1 MKNLVIAMRKQ
12 SLVALL
18 AALAVVATSAGHAHA
33 AARKSAQQLGSIS
46 GKTLTI
52 TAGSDGA
59 YAVLRAGS
67 PAPVLRST
75 VEAEVDG
82 HVLRSQ
88 DYPRHT
94 VAQAPFTDALGT
106 GTALTVTHTGIPD
119 RPDLVCTFRLYGDQP
134 FGDVEVRVDNTTS
147 HPVTVTAIRAIQA
160 SGAGGIDL
168 GGLSSADRVLS
179 DSYSEDRPQLTIR
192 DLGTAPGG
200 VHRGVGSQLI
210 FNKQSGQSLFVAA
223 LTSDKLLT
231 VFHLK
236 EESVAGSPA
245 IVSFESVG
253 EGTTEIMRGE
263 SLSESPAAEQ
273 VELALPVGPG
283 ASLSSER
290 LMIAAG
296 CDYHAQLEHYGDAI
310 RILHHGR
317 VTTPTPIGWWSW
329 TAYYFGLTQGTA
341 STNIQWL
348 AQNLKSLGYVYF
360 HIDEGY
366 QFARGEYAT
375 ADASLFPLGLE
386 HTAAEARRN
395 GLTFGVWTAPFEL
408 SERASVYRDHKDWLL
423 HNAAGQLI
431 HIGYVTEK
439 KDPLYVLDVTNPG
452 AQAYL
457 RQTYSTLRT
466 WGVRFIKMDFMDDS
480 AIEGAYYR
488 PNTTALEAQRIG
500 LAIIRD
506 AVGEGVVLDKDGS
519 PMLNPVGI
527 VDAGRIS
534 QDTGHDFGASRDA
547 ASGIAARYYMNRNF
561 FIADPDAFTVSTQTV
576 DDQSWHNG
584 PKALTLDE
592 AKVSIALAAV
602 SGGMYEEGDDLP
614 TLGES
619 PERLALVTNQDLLNM
634 ARIGRASIPLDLMT
648 YSADD
653 GQPSEFL
660 LRESPRQTI
669 LTVFNWSDKERAHS
683 VSLASAGLHPHAG
696 YQITEVL
703 GNQSCCALSAGSID
717 LKLAPHSVAVLKLVD
732 DSIPATAPQLLGHAP
747 DSGAS
752 GQSLRFSASAA
763 PASATPILNFHW
775 DFGDGVALDGAEAH
789 HTYTHAGQYSGKLSV
804 TGVDGLGEVKTF
816 QIQISGAVDT
826 RFQPEQKRR
835 PE

>member
-1 MKNLVIAMRKQ
+1 MATREKGLTVWLL
-12 SLVALL
+12 SLALIG
-18 AALAVVATSAGHAHA
+18 ATTGHAHA
-33 AARKSAQQLGSIS
+33 APRKAARELASIS
-46 GKTLTI
+46 GKNLTI
-52 TAGSDGA
+52 TADSDGA
-59 YAVLRAGS
+59 YTVLVTGS
-67 PAPVLRST
+67 STPVLRSA
-75 VEAEVDG
+75 VEAEVNA
-82 HVLRSQ
+82 HPLRSQ

-94 VAQAPFTDALGT
+94 TAQSPFTDSLGT
-106 GTALTVTHTGIPD
+106 GTALTVTHTGIAGQ
-119 RPDLVCTFRLYGDQP
+119 PDLVCVFRLYKDLAWGDI
-134 FGDVEVRVDNTTS
+134 EVRVANTTQRPLS
-147 HPVTVTAIRAIQA
+147 VTAIRAIRA
-160 SGAGGIDL
+160 ADAPVIDL
-168 GGLSSADRVLS
+168 NGPASADRILS
-179 DSYSEDRPQLTIR
+179 DSYSEDRPQLAIR

-200 VHRGVGSQLI
+200 LHRGVGSQLI

-223 LTSDKLLT
+223 LTSEKFLT

-236 EESVAGSPA
+236 EQTAAGSTA
-245 IVSFESVG
+245 IASFEAVA

-273 VELALPVGPG
+273 VDLALPVQPG
-283 ASLSSER
+283 ESLSSER

-296 CDYHAQLEHYGDAI
+296 SDYHAQLEQYGDAI

-317 VTTPTPIGWWSW
+317 VTRPTPIGWWSW
-329 TAYYFGLTQGTA
+329 TAYYFGLSQATA
-341 STNIQWL
+341 GTNIEWL

-375 ADASLFPLGLE
+375 ADANLFPLGLE
-386 HTAAEARRN
+386 HTVAQARQN
-395 GLTFGVWTAPFEL
+395 GLTFGVWTAPFEV
-408 SERASVYRDHKDWLL
+408 SERASAYRDHKDWLL
-423 HNAAGQLI
+423 HNAAGDLI

-457 RQTYSTLRT
+457 SQTYSTLRS

-488 PNTTALEAQRIG
+488 PHTTALEAQRIG
-500 LAIIRD
+500 IGIIRK
-506 AVGEGVVLDKDGS
+506 AVGEDVVLDKDGS
-519 PMLNPVGI
+519 PMLNPVGL

-534 QDTGHDFGASRDA
+534 QDTGHEFAASRDA

-584 PKALTLDE
+584 PKPLTLDE
-592 AKVSIALAAV
+592 AKVSIALSAV
-602 SGGMYEEGDDLP
+602 SGGMYELGDDLP

-619 PERLALVTNQDLLNM
+619 PERLALVKNHDLLNM
-634 ARIGRASIPLDLMT
+634 ARTGRASIPLDLMT

-653 GQPSEFL
+653 AQPSVFL

-669 LTVFNWSDKERAHS
+669 LTVFNWSDKERTHTI
-683 VSLASAGLHPHAG
+683 SLAAAGLHPNAG

-732 DSIPATAPQLLGHAP
+732 DSIPASAPQFSAHAP
-747 DSGAS
+747 ESGTA
-752 GQSLRFSASAA
+752 GQSLSFGALAV
-763 PASATPILNFHW
+763 PASTPILNFHW
-775 DFGDGVALDGAEAH
+775 DFGDGVALDGAEAR
-789 HTYTHAGQYSGKLSV
+789 HTYTHAGQYQVKLSV
-804 TGVDGLGEVKTF
+804 TGIDGLGEVKTLP
-816 QIQISGAVDT
+816 IQISGEIDT
-826 RFQPEQKRR
+826 RFLPDQKRR